1 VPAVNVK
8 VVVLIVAGF
17 IASLKVAVAT
27 ESVQTPVAPLGG
39 MTGVVTVGGVRSG
52 LEPGLQHPGLKMSSR
67 NAMNHVV

>member
-1 VPAVNVK
+1 VPAVKVK

-27 ESVQTPVAPLGG
+27 ELVQTPVAPLGG
-39 MTGVVTVGGVRSG
+39 VTEVTVGGVRSG

-67 NAMNHVV
+67 NAMNHVL

>member
-1 VPAVNVK
+1 
-8 VVVLIVAGF
+8 
-17 IASLKVAVAT
+17 VAT